1 VKWKS
6 HQVLWFT
13 KARPSPLRYSE
24 TYTCVQGKPSLSRAK
39 IPTVATVVA
48 IVNQKGGVGKSTTAI
63 NLAAYLAGL
72 GERVLI
78 VDMDPQSNATS
89 GLGVSAGANGCLYD
103 VLLEG
108 APLEQVAVRTEV
120 EGLDV
125 APATIN
131 LVGAEVELVSTLARE
146 FKLKRALEK
155 LSSETYDRVL
165 VDCPPSLD
173 LLTLNALTAADEVL
187 IPIQCEYYALEGLT
201 QLMRSI
207 RMVRE
212 ELNPTLKIGG
222 VLLTMFDTR
231 TNLAHQVVEEVRAFF
246 GDQVFHTVIPRN
258 VRLSEAPSFGLPV
271 ALYAPRSMGAEAYA
285 SVAEEVLARG

>member
-1 VKWKS
+1 MI
-6 HQVLWFT
+6 T
-13 KARPSPLRYSE
+13 IA
-24 TYTCVQGKPSLSRAK
+24 
-39 IPTVATVVA
+39 
-48 IVNQKGGVGKSTTAI
+48 NQKGGVGKSTTAI
-63 NLAAYLAGL
+63 NLAAYLAEL
-72 GERVLI
+72 GEKVLI
-78 VDMDPQSNATS
+78 VDLDPQGNATS
-89 GLGVSAGANGCLYD
+89 GLGVTAGPNGCMYD

-108 APLEQVAVRTEV
+108 KPLQQVAVKTEI
-120 EGLDV
+120 EGLEV

-146 FKLKRALEK
+146 FKLRRALQK
-155 LSSETYDRVL
+155 LPPDAYDRVL

-212 ELNPTLKIGG
+212 ELNPNLKVGG

-231 TNLAHQVVEEVRAFF
+231 TNLAHQVVEEVRSFF
-246 GDQVFHTVIPRN
+246 GDQVFQTVVPRN

-271 ALYAPRSMGAEAYA
+271 ALYAPKSIGAEAYA
-285 SVAEEVLARG
+285 AVAQEVLSRSG

>member
-1 VKWKS
+1 MPAVK
-6 HQVLWFT
+6 
-13 KARPSPLRYSE
+13 
-24 TYTCVQGKPSLSRAK
+24 
-39 IPTVATVVA
+39 TVVA
-48 IVNQKGGVGKSTTAI
+48 IVNQKGGVGKSTTAS
-63 NLAAYLAGL
+63 NLAAYLAEK
-72 GERVLI
+72 GEKVLV
-78 VDMDPQSNATS
+78 VDMDPQGNATS
-89 GLGVSAGANGCLYD
+89 GLGVTADSGGCMYD

-108 APLEQVAVRTEV
+108 KPLQDVAVGTRV
-120 EGLDV
+120 EGLAV

-131 LVGAEVELVSTLARE
+131 LVGAEVELVSSLARE

-155 LSSETYDRVL
+155 LPPDSYDRVL
-165 VDCPPSLD
+165 LDCPPSLD

-212 ELNPTLKIGG
+212 ELNPDLKIGG

-231 TNLAHQVVEEVRAFF
+231 TNLAHQVVEEVRTFF
-246 GDQVFHTVIPRN
+246 GNQVFHTVIPRN

-271 ALYAPRSMGAEAYA
+271 ALYAPKSVGAEAYA
-285 SVAEEVLARG
+285 AVAEEVLSRGG

>member
-1 VKWKS
+1 M
-6 HQVLWFT
+6 
-13 KARPSPLRYSE
+13 P
-24 TYTCVQGKPSLSRAK
+24 
-39 IPTVATVVA
+39 TVVA

-63 NLAAYLAGL
+63 NLAAYLAEL
-72 GERVLI
+72 GERVLV
-78 VDMDPQSNATS
+78 VDMDPQGNATS
-89 GLGVSAGANGCLYD
+89 GFGVSAGGNGCMYD

-108 APLEQVAVRTEV
+108 KALDQIAVKTEV
-120 EGLDV
+120 EGLEV

-131 LVGAEVELVSTLARE
+131 RVGAEVELVSALARE

-155 LSSETYDRVL
+155 LLPEAYDRVM

-212 ELNPTLKIGG
+212 ELNPGLKIGG

-231 TNLAHQVVEEVRAFF
+231 TNLAHQVVDEVRSFF
-246 GDQVFHTVIPRN
+246 GNRVFRRVIPRN

-271 ALYAPRSMGAEAYA
+271 ALYAPKSIGAEAYA
-285 SVAEEVLARG
+285 AVAEEVISRG

>member
-1 VKWKS
+1 MRDPDRQREAFRHDLAKNG
-6 HQVLWFT
+6 
-13 KARPSPLRYSE
+13 
-24 TYTCVQGKPSLSRAK
+24 GKPCRKRAK
-39 IPTVATVVA
+39 ILTVAIVVA

-63 NLAAYLAGL
+63 NLAAYLAEL
-72 GERVLI
+72 GEKVLI
-78 VDMDPQSNATS
+78 LDIDPQGNATS
-89 GLGVSAGANGCLYD
+89 GLGVSAGDHGCMYD

-108 APLEQVAVRTEV
+108 RPLDQVAVQTEI
-120 EGLDV
+120 EGLRV

-155 LSSETYDRVL
+155 LPSDTFDRVL

-212 ELNPTLKIGG
+212 ELNPELKIGG

-231 TNLAHQVVEEVRAFF
+231 TNLSHQVVGEVRSFF
-246 GDQVFHTVIPRN
+246 GDQVFHAVIPRN

-271 ALYAPRSMGAEAYA
+271 ALYAPKSSGAQAYA
-285 SVAEEVLARG
+285 AVAQEVVARG